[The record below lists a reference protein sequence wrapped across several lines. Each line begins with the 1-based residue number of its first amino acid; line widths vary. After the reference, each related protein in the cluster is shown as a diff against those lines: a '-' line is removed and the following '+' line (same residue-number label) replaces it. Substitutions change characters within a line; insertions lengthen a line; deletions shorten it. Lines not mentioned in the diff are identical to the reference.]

1 MGRHIKQSAMDHS
14 YRATGKTGV
23 FPSEHYLQGAMWL
36 GRNFVMISEEMSEA
50 LEFFRTKVLREISS
64 VTEDRG
70 DLVRCVNRLSLI
82 AGSTVTEAVEI
93 TSRYK
98 IRARE
103 ILRGASSIRAGDH
116 QAMSL
121 FLRNLP
127 IDSILEKSNLTT
139 SYGAVEPRFRSASVS
154 VRRTTAP
161 ASASK
166 HRESAS
172 PRRLPQ
178 HEHSIAKASSPG
190 VAMSKTVFVSNEH
203 TK

>member
-1 MGRHIKQSAMDHS
+1 MDHS
-14 YRATGKTGV
+14 YRTTGKTGV

-64 VTEDRG
+64 VTEDRS
-70 DLVRCVNRLSLI
+70 DLMRCVNRLSLL
-82 AGSTVTEAVEI
+82 AGSTVAEAVEI

-98 IRARE
+98 TRARE
-103 ILRGASSIRAGDH
+103 ILRGASSIRAGDN

-139 SYGAVEPRFRSASVS
+139 SYGAVEPRFRSASVP
-154 VRRTTAP
+154 VQRTTAP

-172 PRRLPQ
+172 PRRLLPRQ
-178 HEHSIAKASSPG
+178 HERSTAKAASPG
-190 VAMSKTVFVSNEH
+190 GVIMSKMSFISNEH
-203 TK
+203 M